1 MQHFD
6 TIIIGGG
13 HNGLVCANY
22 LGKAGQKVLLIEASK
37 KLGGLAATREFYP
50 GFRASVAHAIN
61 QFPEK
66 IVLDLNLTK
75 FGYKQ
80 SSRSMKNIG
89 LDLEGNQ
96 TLCKSTTTI
105 LDEKNACDWW

>member
-1 MQHFD
+1 MNF
-6 TIIIGGG
+6 I
-13 HNGLVCANY
+13 
-22 LGKAGQKVLLIEASK
+22 
-37 KLGGLAATREFYP
+37 LA
-50 GFRASVAHAIN
+50 FRASVAHAIN

-89 LDLEGNQ
+89 LDLDGNHVFVSQ
-96 TLCKSTTTI
+96 DGLSGVSDK
-105 LDEKNACDWW
+105 EVQAV